1 MSNVK
6 IKKIGVLTSGGDSQ
20 GMNAAVRAVV
30 RHGAANGLEV
40 YGIYEGYQGL
50 VDGGDK
56 IKRFTPS
63 DVANIIGHGGTK
75 IYSARCVGFREEWAM
90 QQGIRNARDIG
101 LDGLVT
107 IGGDGT
113 FRGAYDLCVR
123 GFPCIGIPGSI
134 DNDITCT
141 DRTIGFDTATNFTMQ
156 CIDHLR
162 ETDESHARCNVIE
175 AMGRN
180 AGYIALYAGIACGA
194 TGIVIKEDLGYSE
207 EKLIDKIKKVRAHGK
222 RNIMVV
228 VSEGVEGYSEKLAK
242 TIQEKTGIE
251 TKFARLAHIVRG
263 GTPTLADRILATRMG
278 TAAVDLLIA
287 GDQNKFVCLRDNRIV
302 GVDIQYAIMND
313 KLYKA
318 RFTPS
323 VKEKLS
329 EKDRER
335 FTADQ
340 LREMESLCDIREREI
355 KDLLHIADTTTN
367 Y

>member
-1 MSNVK
+1 MSNGK

-30 RHGAANGLEV
+30 RHGIANGLEV
-40 YGIYEGYQGL
+40 YGIYEGYKGL
-50 VDGGDK
+50 VDGGEK
-56 IKRFTPS
+56 IRKFTAA
-63 DVANIIGHGGTK
+63 DVANIVGRGGTT
-75 IYSARCVGFREEWAM
+75 IYSARLVGFREEWAM
-90 QQGIRNARDIG
+90 QQGIRNARELGI
-101 LDGLVT
+101 DGLVT

-113 FRGAYDLCVR
+113 FRGAYDLCMR

-141 DRTIGFDTATNFTMQ
+141 DRTIGFDTATNITVR
-156 CIDHLR
+156 CIDSLR
-162 ETDESHARCNVIE
+162 DTDESHMRCNVIE

-207 EKLIDKIKKVRAHGK
+207 DSLLEKIRAARLHGK

-228 VSEGVEGYSEKLAK
+228 VSEGVEGYSEKLAG

-263 GTPTLADRILATRMG
+263 GSPTAEDRLLATRMG
-278 TAAVDLLIA
+278 TAAVDMLIA
-287 GDQNKFVCLRDNRIV
+287 GEQNKFVCLRDNRIV

-313 KLYKA
+313 NLYKA
-318 RFTPS
+318 RFTPAVRAKLTDES
-323 VKEKLS
+323 KSRFSKEQLD
-329 EKDRER
+329 EMEALCD
-335 FTADQ
+335 
-340 LREMESLCDIREREI
+340 LRENEI
-355 KDLLHIADTTTN
+355 KDLLRIADTTST